1 MSTYNGIGK
10 NFKLSLFLSLH
21 NETYKINYR
30 MNICASENYKDFK
43 QKRNLFNKKL
53 ENKIILF
60 ILSRKIFSISA
71 KGQRVYTKRV
81 LISKISW
88 LPVEIGLL
96 LSKCI
101 IFNHRIWAVSSCWL
115 GRDRTCIQCPL
126 YWVM

>member
-1 MSTYNGIGK
+1 
-10 NFKLSLFLSLH
+10 
-21 NETYKINYR
+21 

-81 LISKISW
+81 LISKIS
-88 LPVEIGLL
+88 
-96 LSKCI
+96 
-101 IFNHRIWAVSSCWL
+101 
-115 GRDRTCIQCPL
+115 
-126 YWVM
+126 